1 MPLLAGLVWRFSW
14 ASIRLCMSVGMA
26 SLSVGLFRYVSKSNS
41 SNLPVKESRP
51 SLDDSMPGSLCT
63 LHSNNADPWTHTH
76 RLRAQNHLPKIC
88 LSRAILAGNA
98 EPYTLRMVSC
108 LICSCCLGCCS
119 STTYIT
125 TARRACKFTA
135 SASQQAGHDEGAERL
150 TFFCMASTTCC

>member
-41 SNLPVKESRP
+41 SSLPVKESRP

-63 LHSNNADPWTHTH
+63 LHSKDADPQTNTHSF
-76 RLRAQNHLPKIC
+76 RVDNHLPRIC

-108 LICSCCLGCCS
+108 LICSCCLGYYS

-125 TARRACKFTA
+125 TARRACYNT
-135 SASQQAGHDEGAERL
+135 SRASQQAWHGAQRL